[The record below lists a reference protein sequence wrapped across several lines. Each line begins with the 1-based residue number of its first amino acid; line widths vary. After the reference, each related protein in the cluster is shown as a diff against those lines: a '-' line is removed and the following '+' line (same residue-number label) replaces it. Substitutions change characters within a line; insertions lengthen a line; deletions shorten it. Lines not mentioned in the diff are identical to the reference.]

1 MTAWIIL
8 LALLA
13 ALSAGLA
20 VACLRLKERLKQREA
35 ELLERAQSDDE
46 LHRLRMDDVRRRREI
61 AALNRRLEDAFAE
74 SDRLDAQLS
83 DLHRRAEAAEARAQ
97 QAEKRRIAAE
107 KDVSA
112 GEMKARLLEKQY
124 AELEQNQ
131 LAQERL
137 YQDIL
142 REKETLIEQ
151 LQAPPRRRAHK
162 KPDALDRQI
171 TFSDLLK
178 GE

>member
-1 MTAWIIL
+1 MTVWIIL
-8 LALLA
+8 SALLA

-20 VACLRLKERLKQREA
+20 AACLRLKERLKQREA
-35 ELLERAQSDDE
+35 ELLERAQADDE
-46 LHRLRMDDVRRRREI
+46 LYRLRMDDVRRRREI

-83 DLHRRAEAAEARAQ
+83 ELHRRAEAAEARAQ

-151 LQAPPRRRAHK
+151 LQTPPKRRAHK
-162 KPDALDRQI
+162 KPDVHDRQI

>member
-1 MTAWIIL
+1 MTVWIIL
-8 LALLA
+8 AALLA
-13 ALSAGLA
+13 ALSVGLA
-20 VACLRLKERLKQREA
+20 VACVRLNRQLKQRES
-35 ELLERAQSDDE
+35 ELLQRAQTDDE

-83 DLHRRAEAAEARAQ
+83 ELQRRAEAAEARAR
-97 QAEKRRIAAE
+97 QADKRRIAAE

-112 GEMKARLLEKQY
+112 GEMKTRLLEKQY

-131 LAQERL
+131 LAQEQL

-142 REKETLIEQ
+142 HEKEALIEQ
-151 LQAPPRRRAHK
+151 LQAPPKRRGHK
-162 KPDALDRQI
+162 KTDVLDRQI
-171 TFSDLLK
+171 TLSDLLK

>member
-1 MTAWIIL
+1 MTVWIIL
-8 LALLA
+8 AALLA
-13 ALSAGLA
+13 ALGVGLA
-20 VACLRLKERLKQREA
+20 AACFRLNQQLKQREEA
-35 ELLERAQSDDE
+35 LLQRAQADDE
-46 LHRLRMDDVRRRREI
+46 LQRLRMDDVRRRREI

-74 SDRLDAQLS
+74 GDRLDAQL
-83 DLHRRAEAAEARAQ
+83 DALRRRAEAAEARAQ
-97 QAEKRRIAAE
+97 QADKRRIAAE

-112 GEMKARLLEKQY
+112 EEMKNRLLEKQY

-137 YQDIL
+137 YQGIL

-151 LQAPPRRRAHK
+151 LQAPPKRRAHK
-162 KPDALDRQI
+162 KPDVLDRQI
-171 TFSDLLK
+171 TLNDLLK

>member
-1 MTAWIIL
+1 
-8 LALLA
+8 
-13 ALSAGLA
+13 
-20 VACLRLKERLKQREA
+20 
-35 ELLERAQSDDE
+35 
-46 LHRLRMDDVRRRREI
+46 
-61 AALNRRLEDAFAE
+61 
-74 SDRLDAQLS
+74 
-83 DLHRRAEAAEARAQ
+83 
-97 QAEKRRIAAE
+97 
-107 KDVSA
+107 
-112 GEMKARLLEKQY
+112 MKARLLEKQY

-151 LQAPPRRRAHK
+151 LQTPPRRRAHK
-162 KPDALDRQI
+162 KPDVLDRQI